1 MNAPMPPTHASER
14 RHTRPLAQ
22 NLHNDDVAHAHS
34 PPLQRKHTAPAH
46 AAKRRIHAILRTYS
60 THVNVPIFFRLGDP
74 GRMSGIPSKYRV
86 DG

>member
-46 AAKRRIHAILRTYS
+46 AAKRRIGANLRTYS
-60 THVNVPIFFRLGDP
+60 LHMEMFRFFSAWEILGGCQAFRLDAE
-74 GRMSGIPSKYRV
+74 
-86 DG
+86 